1 MILMLILLFLLRGA
15 NVVCVQL
22 AQRGRVSTIPQ
33 SVVFVTIYSALQAIV
48 FLLIPPYS
56 LSIPDLK
63 FLIYPFF
70 FAMLY
75 SVGNVLLLKTLRLG
89 SAAVANTIG
98 QFNMLVPVA
107 FGMIYWGE
115 SLGVFQIIGLVLF
128 IIGLLIYNGS
138 SVSVGE
144 EKQKISVKFLIY
156 AVVSML
162 FTGSAVIFT
171 KLGMAAYP
179 EFGKQYLF
187 YYAFF
192 AMIIGA
198 IISLKTAPG
207 EIKPLVRDK
216 KLLLNCALAAISVD
230 ITNVIFVSYINAFPT
245 AIFMPSYSVI
255 GMLGIMLASR
265 VVLKEKIS
273 KSAMISSL
281 VCIIAILCLN
291 L

>member
-56 LSIPDLK
+56 LAIPDLK

-144 EKQKISVKFLIY
+144 QKQKISVKFLIY
-156 AVVSML
+156 AVASML

-192 AMIIGA
+192 ATIIGA
-198 IISLKTAPG
+198 IISAKTAPF